1 MIDNDTATIPPPAAL
16 DLPSPEAD
24 VFVMPCSIAQRRF
37 WLLDQLY
44 PGNPAL
50 SIPLAVQING
60 PLDVGVLK
68 RALNAIVARHEILRT
83 TFAMVE
89 GEPKQIIKPEVPLE
103 LGIIDLQDVPAEK
116 RQQRLDEEMVV
127 EAARPLSLSRAPIFR
142 TVLLRFAPN
151 DNVLMLTLHHI
162 VGDGWSNGI
171 VVREVG
177 VFYHALLQDKPVDL
191 PPLTVQ
197 YADYAL
203 WQEEWLKTP
212 QFQTQLD
219 YWKDVLRGA
228 PPVLDMP
235 TDFPRQMNQTYTAY
249 IESLLLP
256 VPLGEALKRL
266 CVDLDITLFMVLFA
280 TYVTLLHRYTGQTEF
295 VIGTTA
301 ANRNR
306 SELEHLIGL
315 FANPLILHPEASGEM
330 TFRQLATDLRN
341 RLLDG
346 FAHQEVPFEIV
357 LEELQTRKMGARKMT
372 IQAHFLYQKAFMEPA
387 TYGDIEI
394 RPLRSVSPGS
404 TFEMAYGVVERPEG
418 IRLQMEYHTA
428 LYKNSTIRRM
438 LRHFR
443 RLLEAVVE
451 NPDTP
456 VNELALLTDEERTVL
471 EASLVPP
478 VPALEG
484 TAPQVNAQAIL
495 QNLQAQLS
503 RHFRESD
510 DPGVALVEPP
520 PGAILIAL
528 DSHLRLLP
536 AGVPGELF
544 LGGAPSETLPGKILV
559 TGPADVAKPMP
570 LLRAGF
576 MAQNREDG
584 KVELLGRD
592 IDFAKING
600 FGVNLRRIE
609 ALLQRHPG
617 VNEAASAVFPQ
628 ASGVNQLVCYFVPKP
643 GANPSEK
650 ELRALLQGK
659 ISDYTQPAHIQA
671 ISELPK
677 DSRGEVVPELL
688 PEPAPPAPSSRDE
701 KIPLE
706 AILYHQLMEIWTDI
720 LKVPSVTIEDNFFA
734 LGGTSFLALRMMN
747 EVEKLCG
754 RPLPLSLLL
763 TGATVANLAHYI
775 SGVNKGSTP
784 ALIPV
789 QAKGRRQPIFFLHG
803 DWSGGGFYCDRLSR
817 QLGDDQPFYALPP
830 YRGGAQRVMSLEE
843 MAAFH
848 IAAIKERSPQGPYLL
863 GGYCIGATVAM
874 EIARQLVAKGE
885 KVTHLL
891 LIDPP
896 QWIAV
901 WLRGYWPLVD
911 IAGNALGWD
920 LSKKIY
926 FFDRTGV
933 SFARWTKRPWRNK
946 VAALSR
952 RLGLDRPHG
961 AAPIAAE
968 EEAGEDGEILKSLDY
983 AVYFLGYRLYSL
995 RPLAA
1000 PATLY
1005 FPEETMTSQGCW
1017 LKRLSRSTAAITV
1030 ESVPGNHHTCVTKY
1044 VSGLAEKVQK
1054 TLEHL

>member
-1 MIDNDTATIPPPAAL
+1 MEPALSQPAEAAPPG
-16 DLPSPEAD
+16 EAD
-24 VFVMPCSIAQRRF
+24 VFVMPCSVGQRRF

-60 PLDVGVLK
+60 PLNVPVLE

-89 GEPKQIIKPEVPLE
+89 GEPKQIIKAEVPLE
-103 LGIIDLQDVPAEK
+103 LGIIDLQSVPAET
-116 RQQRLDEEMVV
+116 RAERLDEEMIA
-127 EAARPLSLSRAPIFR
+127 EAARPLSLGKAPIFR
-142 TVLLRFAPN
+142 TVLLRFAPEN
-151 DNVLMLTLHHI
+151 NVLMLTLHHI
-162 VGDGWSNGI
+162 VGDGWSNGL

-177 VFYHALLQDKPVDL
+177 VFYHALLHGKPIDL

-219 YWKDVLRGA
+219 YWKESLKGM

-235 TDFPRQMNQTYTAY
+235 TDFPRQMSQTYTAY

-256 VPLGEALKRL
+256 TTLGESLKRL

-280 TYVTLLHRYTGQTEF
+280 TYVALLHRYTGQTEF

-330 TFRQLATDLRN
+330 SFRELAARLRDHSLN
-341 RLLDG
+341 G

-357 LEELQTRKMGARKMT
+357 LEELQARKTGARKMM

-387 TYGDIEI
+387 NYGDIEI

-428 LYKNSTIRRM
+428 LYKNSTVRRL

-443 RLLEAVVE
+443 TLLEAAVE
-451 NPDTP
+451 NPDMP
-456 VNELALLTDEERTVL
+456 VSELALLTDEERAVL
-471 EASLVPP
+471 EKAMIPP
-478 VPALEG
+478 APAPG
-484 TAPQVNAQAIL
+484 GAAPQVNAQAIL
-495 QNLQAQLS
+495 QNLQAQLA

-510 DPGVALVEPP
+510 DPGIARVEPP
-520 PGAILIAL
+520 PGAILVVL

-536 AGVPGELF
+536 AGVPGELY

-559 TGPADVAKPMP
+559 SGPVDVAAPMP

-576 MAQNREDG
+576 VAQHREDG

-609 ALLQRHPG
+609 ALLTRHPG
-617 VNEAASAVFPQ
+617 VQEAATAVFPQ
-628 ASGVNQLVCYFVPKP
+628 PSGENHLVCYVVPKLGMVP
-643 GANPSEK
+643 NEK
-650 ELRALLQGK
+650 ELRALLKGK
-659 ISDYTQPAHIQA
+659 ISDFTQPTHIQTIA
-671 ISELPK
+671 ELPK

-688 PEPAPPAPSSRDE
+688 PEPAPPAPLNRDE
-701 KIPLE
+701 RIPLE
-706 AILYHQLMEIWTDI
+706 AILYHQLMEIWVDI
-720 LKVPSVTIEDNFFA
+720 LKVPNVTIDDNFFA

-763 TGATVANLAHYI
+763 TGATIANLARFI
-775 SGVNKGSTP
+775 SGANKGTTP
-784 ALIPV
+784 ALIAV
-789 QAKGRRQPIFFLHG
+789 QTKGRRQPIFFLHG

-817 QLGDDQPFYALPP
+817 QLGEDQPFYALPP
-830 YRGGAQRVMSLEE
+830 HRGGAQRVQTLEE
-843 MAAFH
+843 MAACH
-848 IAAIKERSPQGPYLL
+848 ITAIRERSPQGPYLI

-874 EIARQLVAKGE
+874 EVARQLVAQGE
-885 KVTHLL
+885 KVTQLL

-896 QWIAV
+896 QWMAA
-901 WLRGYWPLVD
+901 WLRAYWPLVD
-911 IAGNALGWD
+911 LTGNVLGWD
-920 LSKKIY
+920 VSKKIY

-933 SFARWTKRPWRNK
+933 SFSRWLKRPLNNK
-946 VAALSR
+946 IAALLR
-952 RLGLDRPHG
+952 RLGLANPAGSTIGGPD
-961 AAPIAAE
+961 
-968 EEAGEDGEILKSLDY
+968 EAGEDGEILKSLDY
-983 AVYFLGYRLYSL
+983 AVYFLAFRLYRL

-1005 FPEETMTSQGCW
+1005 FPEETAMSSQSTW
-1017 LKRLSRSTAAITV
+1017 LKWLERNSSASIII

-1044 VSGLAEKVQK
+1044 TSGLVGKIKK
-1054 TLEHL
+1054 TLESF